1 MQSGN
6 AIIIIGVIAYRMA
19 RDLCS
24 AHRPSVALL
33 RESTV
38 SRHHCPQMGGLSVV
52 ASKCARCFRDVWL
65 ASSRA
70 FELGLALLSRI
81 HPCHVLGGSA
91 DRADRRN
98 VR

>member
-1 MQSGN
+1 MRTFRSKSRASRN
-6 AIIIIGVIAYRMA
+6 KITFIFVAATDVPLLIAITVLSA
-19 RDLCS
+19 R
-24 AHRPSVALL
+24 A
-33 RESTV
+33 
-38 SRHHCPQMGGLSVV
+38 QMGGLSVL

-81 HPCHVLGGSA
+81 HPDHVLGGSA

-98 VR
+98 VRLT